1 MTKQVVLDAS
11 ALIAFVGEEQGAD
24 QVETVIRAATVS
36 AVNWAEVLQRA
47 DRAGADAT
55 LAADTLKGL
64 GVRIEPSGEDDAVR
78 AARLQRDNPALSL
91 GDRFCLALAQRLEQ
105 PAYTAD
111 PAWKK
116 AVTTAK
122 VVLIR

>member
-11 ALIAFVGEEQGAD
+11 AMIALVEGERGAD
-24 QVETVIRAATVS
+24 QVEKVIGVATVS

-47 DRAGADAT
+47 DRVGADAA

-64 GVRIEPSGEDDAVR
+64 GVRIEPTGENDAVL
-78 AARLQRDNPALSL
+78 AARLRRDNPALSL
-91 GDRFCLALAQRLEQ
+91 GDRFCLALAQRLAQ

-111 PAWKK
+111 RAWRN
-116 AVTTAK
+116 AVTSAK